1 MSDSNKTELE
11 EINEEVLKQ
20 EALYNIVVLSDD
32 SIISTYEISTRIKN
46 IYSYDVRQF
55 LPNTTPMSLDGFL
68 SLTSNII
75 EKAQEKDGIASDDQ
89 VKLTEEYPPE
99 EFHNFGDEVIAYR
112 LIKREPANMNRK
124 GTGRPQRS
132 FGHSY
137 DLQKPNFPNK
147 TIFVE
152 ARPVDHI
159 VELTCWAK
167 TNKIANK
174 RAIWLEKL
182 LINNSWQYQV
192 KGVERFYW
200 EGRGPD
206 TYTTT
211 GEQRLFY
218 RPLRFF
224 VRFREFEANL
234 NSLIK
239 NIEIIHGGIKN
250 G

>member
-1 MSDSNKTELE
+1 MSNEDKTLLETINQELIE
-11 EINEEVLKQ
+11 KESLFSV
-20 EALYNIVVLSDD
+20 VVLSDD
-32 SIISTYEISTRIKN
+32 NIISTYEISTKLNN
-46 IYSYDVRQF
+46 IYDYDISAF
-55 LPNTTPMSLDGFL
+55 LPNGSPVSLESFFDI
-68 SLTSNII
+68 TSDII
-75 EKAQEKDGIASDDQ
+75 SKAQDNNGVLDSEK
-89 VKLTEEYPPE
+89 VVLTEEYPPD
-99 EFHNFGDEVIAYR
+99 EFHNFGNEVIAYR
-112 LIKREPANMNRK
+112 VIKREPALMDKK

-132 FGHSY
+132 FSHNY
-137 DLQKPNFPNK
+137 QLNKANYPNK
-147 TIFVE
+147 LVIVE

-159 VELTCWAK
+159 IEFACWAK
-167 TNKIANK
+167 TNKVANK

-182 LINNSWQYQV
+182 LINNTWRYQT

-200 EGRGPD
+200 EGRGAD
-206 TYTTT
+206 TYMTT

-224 VRFREFEANL
+224 VRFREFEAKL